1 MTGRFRA
8 IAMAVLLAVAAAI
21 VVCLAGCGS
30 PTSPIDLTTTLE
42 TAQRNP
48 EKAAFEIR
56 SVEIEGRR
64 QPAIAV
70 PVASRIK
77 WRLKLPG
84 HGRLQTW
91 LAAESGCAL
100 RPAKVDFRIGI
111 SNDRFFDELLV
122 RAVPTSD
129 AQSLVWQSET
139 IDLYRYGGFQW
150 SVFYRPSEISW
161 TLIFNTRPLGP
172 AAADCVPRPLWGA
185 PAIAFPR

>member
-1 MTGRFRA
+1 MTGRLHA
-8 IAMAVLLAVAAAI
+8 IVVAVWSAVAASV
-21 VVCLAGCGS
+21 VVCLAGCGT
-30 PTSPIDLTTTLE
+30 PPSPIDLTATFG

-48 EKAAFEIR
+48 ENAAFEIR

-70 PVASRIK
+70 PVNSRIR

-100 RPAKVDFRIGI
+100 RPAQADFRIGI
-111 SNDRFFDELLV
+111 SNDRFYDELLV
-122 RAVPTSD
+122 RAVPASD
-129 AQSLVWQSET
+129 AHSLVWQSET

-172 AAADCVPRPLWGA
+172 AAADCVPRPMWGA
-185 PAIAFPR
+185 PTIAFPR